1 MSNSRPSDYVNLA
14 ELGIIVAQS
23 WQNNYSDYTIKFV
36 TPSELLN
43 LSVLFKTKA
52 VENTQQDVYKKQNTT
67 ALRTVNKEIDTAIK
81 MLRRYLKAEYVT
93 EKNLSTHYAQ
103 YGLELDKGN
112 SFSIVSDNDR
122 RRQRM
127 SILIAKLSE
136 PNNPIAAKQFGLSHW
151 IQLQAQHNT
160 AWDDSKN
167 MKTRKTTLSRETQK
181 YAAEVKELLRKLQA
195 QIKIDFPKT
204 DHPKVLREFGFLN
217 EVYK

>member
-23 WQNNYSDYTIKFV
+23 WQNNYSAYTIKFV

-103 YGLELDKGN
+103 
-112 SFSIVSDNDR
+112 
-122 RRQRM
+122 
-127 SILIAKLSE
+127 
-136 PNNPIAAKQFGLSHW
+136 
-151 IQLQAQHNT
+151 
-160 AWDDSKN
+160 
-167 MKTRKTTLSRETQK
+167 
-181 YAAEVKELLRKLQA
+181 
-195 QIKIDFPKT
+195 
-204 DHPKVLREFGFLN
+204 
-217 EVYK
+217 

>member
-36 TPSELLN
+36 TPSDLLN

-52 VENTQQDVYKKQNTT
+52 VENTQHDVYKKQNTT
-67 ALRTVNKEIDTAIK
+67 ALRTVNKEIDNAIK

-103 YGLELDKGN
+103 YGLELNASN
-112 SFSIVSDNDR
+112 SFTIVSDNDR

-136 PNNPIAAKQFGLSHW
+136 PVAI
-151 IQLQAQHNT
+151 
-160 AWDDSKN
+160 
-167 MKTRKTTLSRETQK
+167 
-181 YAAEVKELLRKLQA
+181 
-195 QIKIDFPKT
+195 
-204 DHPKVLREFGFLN
+204 
-217 EVYK
+217 YK

>member
-23 WQNNYSDYTIKFV
+23 WQNNYSAYTIKFV

-112 SFSIVSDNDR
+112 SFSIVSNN
-122 RRQRM
+122 M
-127 SILIAKLSE
+127 NILNEEKNKLE
-136 PNNPIAAKQFGLSHW
+136 
-151 IQLQAQHNT
+151 
-160 AWDDSKN
+160 
-167 MKTRKTTLSRETQK
+167 
-181 YAAEVKELLRKLQA
+181 ELL
-195 QIKIDFPKT
+195 I
-204 DHPKVLREFGFLN
+204 
-217 EVYK
+217 